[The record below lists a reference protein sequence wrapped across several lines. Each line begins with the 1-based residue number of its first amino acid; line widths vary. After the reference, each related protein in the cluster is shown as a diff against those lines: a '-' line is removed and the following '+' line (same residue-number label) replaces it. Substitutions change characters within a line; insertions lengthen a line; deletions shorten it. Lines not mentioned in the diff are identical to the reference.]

1 MNSRTAREKPCLEK
15 TKTNKKIWNLS
26 LDLMSPKS
34 GSSRGSGC
42 HGNLWMYLSLKGS
55 TLGGGQSKELTG
67 DNAKHPVRLV
77 RVVATDIS
85 TSQISQE

>member
-1 MNSRTAREKPCLEK
+1 
-15 TKTNKKIWNLS
+15 
-26 LDLMSPKS
+26 
-34 GSSRGSGC
+34 
-42 HGNLWMYLSLKGS
+42 MYLSLKGS